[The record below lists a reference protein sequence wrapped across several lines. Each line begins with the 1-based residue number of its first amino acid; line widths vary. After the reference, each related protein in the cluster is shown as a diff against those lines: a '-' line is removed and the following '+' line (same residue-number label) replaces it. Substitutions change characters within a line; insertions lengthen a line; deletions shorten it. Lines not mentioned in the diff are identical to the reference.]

1 MDIIHEETEDKCE
14 RRRRR
19 IDDVGK
25 EYDGEANNLLNSCII
40 LKGLSRVSNSAY
52 ISIFGIKYLRDPPP

>member
-1 MDIIHEETEDKCE
+1 MDIVHEETEDKCE

-25 EYDGEANNLLNSCII
+25 EYDGEANNLENSCII
-40 LKGLSRVSNSAY
+40 LKGLSR
-52 ISIFGIKYLRDPPP
+52 

>member
-1 MDIIHEETEDKCE
+1 MDIVHEETEYKCE

-19 IDDVGK
+19 IDDEGK

-40 LKGLSRVSNSAY
+40 LKGLSR
-52 ISIFGIKYLRDPPP
+52 